1 MSDTLVTLHGW
12 VGGDVTFRSFND
24 VNVATFRVAST
35 PRIKRQG
42 RWEDG
47 EPTWYSV
54 SAWRGLADNVRESV
68 HRGEAVI
75 VHGRLR
81 TRTWSP
87 GEGEESRSLL
97 QVDAVLVGHDLTRG
111 TSAFLKKQRSESV
124 EVDLDAEVAEMVTAD
139 LGNDTAL
146 DSWGNPRPTPAPG
159 APATAEPERKDPVP
173 AAF

>member
-12 VGGDVTFRSFND
+12 VGGDVTFRTFDD

-35 PRIKRQG
+35 PRFKKQG

-47 EPTWYSV
+47 ETTWYSV
-54 SAWRGLADNVRESV
+54 SAWRGLADNVRDSV

-81 TRTWSP
+81 TRTYTP
-87 GEGEESRSLL
+87 GAGEEPRSLL

-111 TSAFLKKQRSESV
+111 TSAFLKKQRSDAP
-124 EVDLDAEVAEMVTAD
+124 EVDLDAEVAEMVAAD
-139 LGNDTAL
+139 LGSETAM
-146 DSWGNPRPTPAPG
+146 DSWGNPRRAADPTAG
-159 APATAEPERKDPVP
+159 EQRPEEVVS
-173 AAF
+173 AS